1 MTRRA
6 EIRHRVTEMLLT
18 PGPDVSGGYPTEA
31 RNRVYP
37 SRKRKLSHT
46 QLPCLLVYTNSESCE
61 VFNESP
67 RSYKKTLALVI
78 GVVAEEN
85 ETLDDD
91 LDRICGQVERVFN
104 ENVYLGKDD
113 GGLVDECN
121 LTRTELGFSVDCDVQ
136 TGGAAM
142 TFEVVYYED
151 AVSSGEVEPN
161 RLVPFKTV
169 TVETKPACAT
179 SQEDTP
185 AQYDE
190 IALEWR

>member
-31 RNRVYP
+31 QSRVYP

-67 RSYKKTLALVI
+67 RSYKKTLTLVI

-151 AVSSGEVEPN
+151 AVSSGDVEPN

-169 TVETKPACAT
+169 TVETKPACPT
-179 SQEDTP
+179 SQKDTP
-185 AQYDE
+185 TAYDE
-190 IALEWR
+190 IALEWQ

>member
-67 RSYKKTLALVI
+67 RSYKKTLTLVI

-121 LTRTELGFSVDCDVQ
+121 LTRTELGFSVDCAVQ

>member
-31 RNRVYP
+31 WNRVYP

-67 RSYKKTLALVI
+67 RSYKKTLTLVI

-151 AVSSGEVEPN
+151 AVSSGVVEPN